1 MIDGGTR
8 DFADVAELERIAT
21 EGWSSGVRAFVQAG
35 AGDGRGIRANRVAH
49 AKWSLPARVLVDVSC
64 VDTATTALGV
74 PLDLPVMIAPSALH
88 TLVWPEGRFS
98 AQRCA
103 VASLELSSTMARV
116 GSTAISE
123 IDVSRIGAASSIQE
137 IV

>member
-1 MIDGGTR
+1 MIAGGTR

-21 EGWSSGVRAFVQAG
+21 EGWASGVRAFVQAG
-35 AGDGRGIRANRVAH
+35 AGYGRGIRANRVAH
-49 AKWSLPARVLVDVSC
+49 AKWSLRARVLVDVSC
-64 VDTATTALGV
+64 VDTATTALV